1 MSTSQSRLARVARAL
16 DAACRF
22 CGMAVAWLIVPMVMS
37 LVWEVTARYLFNA
50 PTTWAYDMTF
60 MLYGTFFM
68 VGSAWTLQ
76 RGGHIRTDSFYANWT
91 PRTRARVD
99 LACYLIFFFPALA
112 IFAWL
117 GWEYFWKSF
126 QQNERIVTSPWMPIV
141 WPFKFMIPAA
151 AALLLLQGVSEC
163 IKCAGRA
170 FGPEDGEADAG
181 GAADRAADAEGG
193 VST

>member
-1 MSTSQSRLARVARAL
+1 MPTSPSTLARVARAL
-16 DAACRF
+16 DAVCRF

-91 PRTRARVD
+91 KRTRARVD

-141 WPFKFMIPAA
+141 WPFKFMLPAA
-151 AALLLLQGVSEC
+151 ATLLLLQGISET
-163 IKCAGRA
+163 IKCAART
-170 FGPEDGEADAG
+170 FGGEDGEPD
-181 GAADRAADAEGG
+181 ADRPADAEGG

>member
-1 MSTSQSRLARVARAL
+1 MSKPNPTLARTVRVL
-16 DAACRF
+16 DAVTRVT
-22 CGMAVAWLIVPMVMS
+22 GMTVAWLIVPMVLS

-91 PRTRARVD
+91 RRTQARVD

-126 QQNERIVTSPWMPIV
+126 QQNERIVTSPWLPIV
-141 WPFKFMIPAA
+141 WPFKFMMPASA
-151 AALLLLQGVSEC
+151 VLLLLQGISETV
-163 IKCAGRA
+163 KCAARA
-170 FGPEDGEADAG
+170 FGPEDEEIPETPTDDA
-181 GAADRAADAEGG
+181 AGG

>member
-1 MSTSQSRLARVARAL
+1 MSLSNPTLARVASAL
-16 DAACRF
+16 DAVTRVT
-22 CGMAVAWLIVPMVMS
+22 GMAIAWLIVPMVLS

-91 PRTRARVD
+91 KRTRARVD
-99 LACYLIFFFPALA
+99 LACYLVFFFPALA

-126 QQNERIVTSPWMPIV
+126 QQNERIVTSPWLPIV
-141 WPFKFMIPAA
+141 WPFKFMMPASA
-151 AALLLLQGVSEC
+151 VLLLLQGISEC
-163 IKCAGRA
+163 IKCAARA
-170 FGPEDGEADAG
+170 FGAEDDEIPETPADD
-181 GAADRAADAEGG
+181 AAGG